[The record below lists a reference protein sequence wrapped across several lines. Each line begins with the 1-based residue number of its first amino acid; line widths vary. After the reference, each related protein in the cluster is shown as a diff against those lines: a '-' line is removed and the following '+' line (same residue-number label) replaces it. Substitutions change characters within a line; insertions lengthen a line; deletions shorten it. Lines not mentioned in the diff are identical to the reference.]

1 MSRKL
6 FLAVA
11 AAAGV
16 LGALACSDKTEM
28 NTSPDY
34 VRGGTG
40 FTCNFTTTK
49 ADARDYLPS
58 AVQTAAQAALRAMS
72 DAYNPTP
79 ALNGQATTLGFDFI
93 RDFIVAA
100 HDASTAVG
108 TATLGSK
115 LTNDLFACM
124 NVGMTEA
131 GDFAAALGAKGGYQV
146 RGGTGDPTTPVVSLP
161 LKAGLM
167 PPSTTDYA
175 TWVGQRVLFYGAPK
189 SNSFIVN
196 ETPVK
201 TVGFSWST
209 IPVDHSF
216 TAPGLVGLCVN
227 STDRDRVQEVN
238 GTSGKILPLETSF
251 SALGLDCSSAL
262 TVATRSGVLDRLAQF
277 AASVLLPE
285 PAYAAASGGGTGGTV
300 NGLSDFGVVDV
311 SSVSLTMDRIK
322 DAKTTTAIDTFRV
335 VAKTGNGSLLPS
347 VVVTIAVVG
356 NSGSFNVTPAEP
368 TATTDANG
376 VATFTG
382 INIDKA
388 GGYTVTASATSA
400 GITGTAANVT
410 SNLFHIK
417 Q

>member
-72 DAYNPTP
+72 DAYSSGDKT
-79 ALNGQATTLGFDFI
+79 LTTKLGFDFM
-93 RDFIVAA
+93 RDYIAVA
-100 HDASTAVG
+100 HDSG
-108 TATLGSK
+108 TAIGTPATGSK
-115 LTNDLFACM
+115 LTNDLVACM
-124 NVGMTEA
+124 DVGVT
-131 GDFAAALGAKGGYQV
+131 AAVDMSGALDSLGGYQV

-189 SNSFIVN
+189 SNSFILN

-216 TAPGLVGLCVN
+216 TARGLVGLCVN
-227 STDRDRVQEVN
+227 DTDLDRVQEVN
-238 GTSGKILPLETSF
+238 GTSGKILPLETSLTG
-251 SALGLDCSSAL
+251 LGLDCSTPL
-262 TVATRSGVLDRLAQF
+262 TVATRSGLLDRVLHLA
-277 AASVLLPE
+277 ADALLPE
-285 PAYAAASGGGTGGTV
+285 PAYAAKSGGGTGGTV
-300 NGLSDFGVVDV
+300 NGLSDFGVVNIG
-311 SSVSLTMDRIK
+311 SVALTMDRVK
-322 DAKTTTAIDTFRV
+322 DAKTTVAIDTFHV
-335 VAKTGNGSLLPS
+335 TAKSAGGSLLPS
-347 VVVTIAVVG
+347 VVVTLAVTG
-356 NSGSFNVTPAEP
+356 NSGSFTVTPAEP

-376 VATFTG
+376 VATFAG
-382 INIDKA
+382 VKIDKA
-388 GGYTVTASATSA
+388 GGYTITASATTV
-400 GITGTAANVT
+400 GIVGTAATVA